1 MKSAFGI
8 LISQTCSWDDLKT
21 QAQDIEDAG
30 YQSIWVADQI
40 ANPFVNTD
48 WLEGWTVLT
57 GLALVTERIRLGT
70 LVTNIVYRHP
80 GLLAK
85 QAITVDHMSNGR
97 LELGLGAGG
106 APTDHSMTGTPY
118 WSGAERQRRFN
129 EFVRVVE
136 QLLTAETSSFTGD
149 FYSFSETY
157 ISPPPRQAPRPPL
170 VIAAH
175 GPKSMQLAAEH
186 ADKWSFSEPG
196 TGLKGKAAA
205 TAIREMNA
213 YIDEKALAA
222 GRDPAAIARSYC
234 CGFSASSAWSSLD
247 EALADI
253 KLYEEAGVNEFILFY
268 AADDDFVSGANL
280 EMQTDETEISLLLR
294 NKDDLRSFMNSVL
307 G

>member
-8 LISQTCSWDDLKT
+8 LMSQTCSWDDLKT

-30 YQSIWVADQI
+30 FQSIWVADQI
-40 ANPFVNTD
+40 ANPFLNTD

-57 GLALVTERIRLGT
+57 GLAIVTERIRLGT

-118 WSGAERQRRFN
+118 WSGTERQRRFN
-129 EFVRVVE
+129 EFVRVIE
-136 QLLTAETSSFTGD
+136 QLLTTETSSFAGD
-149 FYSFSETY
+149 YYSFDDTY
-157 ISPPPRQAPRPPL
+157 ISPPPLQTPRPPL

-186 ADKWSFSEPG
+186 ADKWSFFEPG
-196 TGLKGKAAA
+196 TGLKGRDAA
-205 TAIREMNA
+205 TAMRKMNS

-234 CGFSASSAWSSLD
+234 CGFSASSAWGSLD
-247 EALADI
+247 EALSDI
-253 KLYEEAGVNEFILFY
+253 ALYEEAGVDEFILSY
-268 AADDDFVSGANL
+268 APNEDFVSEANL
-280 EMQTDETEISLLLR
+280 EMQTGETEISLLLR
-294 NKDDLRSFMNSVL
+294 NKDDLRSFMNSAL